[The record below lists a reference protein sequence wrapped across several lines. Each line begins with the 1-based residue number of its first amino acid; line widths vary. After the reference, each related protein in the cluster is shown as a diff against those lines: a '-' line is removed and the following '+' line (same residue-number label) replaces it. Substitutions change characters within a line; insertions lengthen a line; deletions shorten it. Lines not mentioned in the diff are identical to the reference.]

1 MRKKAEV
8 AAEQEMRTNAERKE
22 AAEQEMRAN
31 AERKVAAE
39 QEMRARQNEEEMNA
53 LDSLIAEA
61 QDTMDLGIEDIN

>member
-1 MRKKAEV
+1 MQKKAES
-8 AAEQEMRTNAERKE
+8 AENAERKV

-31 AERKVAAE
+31 AERKEAAE

-61 QDTMDLGIEDIN
+61 QDTMDLGIEDID